1 MNVELM
7 NRILAHAVNEPR
19 RFNME
24 TWYEDVSE
32 AVKMDNNG
40 YDFDEVIERANE
52 NSELFRD
59 TNEIPPCG
67 AVACVAGTACILSG
81 KSKPYGIAEVINGR
95 TVVSYTIPDGGWFE
109 AGRRALDLTV
119 EQAKRLFFPRKGFGL
134 FEAECSEDAEDTGLY
149 WCEPFA
155 TEYHMAE
162 TPVERTE
169 VLKRRFAHFIATDG
183 RE

>member
-1 MNVELM
+1 MNIELM

-24 TWYEDVSE
+24 TWYRDVSE
-32 AVKMDNNG
+32 AVKLDNYG
-40 YDFDEVIERANE
+40 FDFDAVMESANK

-81 KSKPYGIAEVINGR
+81 KSQPYGIAEVINGR
-95 TVVSYTIPDGGWFE
+95 DVISYTEPAGGWFT
-109 AGRRALDLTV
+109 AGRQALDLTV
-119 EQAKRLFFPRKGFGL
+119 EQAKRLFFPCKGFGL
-134 FEAECSEDAEDTGLY
+134 FGEDNNADTSLC

-155 TEYHMAE
+155 TEYQNAE
-162 TPVERTE
+162 TPGERTE
-169 VLKRRFAHFIATDG
+169 VLRRRFAHFIATNG
-183 RE
+183 AE